1 MPAMTRVLHLYDQR
15 TPPAAVEVLA
25 TLRGRQTD
33 SLLARIGGP
42 TRPHL
47 PLADQVLRRLWGWS
61 LTAAPEIRRF
71 AEIRRVDA
79 IHCWSPTVAE
89 AAAATGLPTVLTL
102 CRRPTR
108 REAKAIRCAAGEG
121 AFVVAGSAAL
131 AKAVTPE
138 RVATH
143 RLGVIEPAAERP
155 APRYQVRERL
165 GLVGVIEPAAE
176 RPAPRDQVRERLG
189 LAPDAFV
196 AIAPPQQTRDRGP
209 MWAVWAL
216 GILHYAGIRT
226 RLILPGPSSLARSA
240 RDLATGARLSSMV
253 WSPGVLDADTAGD
266 LYAAA
271 DLTVLYDDTG
281 FGAAAAAMAVAAGS
295 AIVAADAGELACIL
309 RDGETAVL
317 VAPRTPRLLARAI
330 WRLYEDRP
338 TIAHLARQAAAE
350 LTALTDVE
358 GMVRRYDAL
367 YAVRTPTPT

>member
-143 RLGVIEPAAERP
+143 RL
-155 APRYQVRERL
+155 
-165 GLVGVIEPAAE
+165 GVIEPAAE

-367 YAVRTPTPT
+367 YAVRTPAPT